1 MKKQKGTQ
9 YFTAQCLAYLILIVF
24 ALTMLVPFLW
34 MISISLKQPD
44 AVFNFNLNIVS
55 GFIPYPII
63 WKNYIKVWEAI
74 PFGRFFINTL
84 VVSVFVTAGQ
94 VITSSLAAF
103 AFARLIFPGRD
114 KIFFA
119 YLATMMIPAVV
130 TMIPVFVL
138 LRQLG
143 QIWNTNL
150 YLGNIY
156 LGKAWGVDSYFALII
171 PSMFTAYG
179 TFMLRQF
186 FMSLPKELEEAAEI
200 DGCSIFGIF
209 WRITL
214 PLCKPALATLTTFV
228 FMWSWKDFL
237 WPLIVTS
244 STEMRVLSVGLASFQ
259 GLYNTDWT
267 LLMAGSII
275 MLIPIIIIFIFN
287 QRFFIEGIQLT
298 GIKG

>member
-1 MKKQKGTQ
+1 
-9 YFTAQCLAYLILIVF
+9 
-24 ALTMLVPFLW
+24 
-34 MISISLKQPD
+34 
-44 AVFNFNLNIVS
+44 
-55 GFIPYPII
+55 
-63 WKNYIKVWEAI
+63 
-74 PFGRFFINTL
+74 
-84 VVSVFVTAGQ
+84 
-94 VITSSLAAF
+94 
-103 AFARLIFPGRD
+103 
-114 KIFFA
+114 
-119 YLATMMIPAVV
+119 
-130 TMIPVFVL
+130 MIPVFVL

-150 YLGNIY
+150 YVGGIY
-156 LGKAWGVDSYFALII
+156 LGKALGVDSYFALIV

-200 DGCSIFGIF
+200 DGCSIFGIY

-237 WPLIVTS
+237 WPLIVTT

-275 MLIPIIIIFIFN
+275 MLLPIIIIFIFN